1 LDDRTLA
8 EAAMYLR
15 NAAPEQYAKFVEE
28 FALLATQSAMVL
40 VTSRPDT
47 IMSDQG
53 WAKAAQFFLR
63 TFKDCQARVAAPK
76 KPTAETP
83 PR

>member
-1 LDDRTLA
+1 VDDRRLA

-15 NAAPEQYAKFVEE
+15 NAAPDQYLRFVEE
-28 FALLATQSAMVL
+28 FAAVATGSAFVL
-40 VTSRPDT
+40 ISSKADS

-63 TFKDCQARVAAPK
+63 TIKDCDSRVAASK
-76 KPTAETP
+76 KPTAEAP
-83 PR
+83 SR

>member
-1 LDDRTLA
+1 MDDRALA

-15 NAAPEQYAKFVEE
+15 NAAPEQYARFVEE
-28 FALLATQSAMVL
+28 FAVLATSAAMVL
-40 VTSRPDT
+40 VTARADS

-63 TFKDCQARVAAPK
+63 TFKDCQERVMAPK